1 MRLENR
7 VAIITGA
14 GRGIGR
20 DIALGFAKEGARL
33 VLAAR
38 TTTQLA
44 ETAKQAEALGAPTL
58 VITVDISNQSQ
69 VERMVQQTLEEFE
82 TIDILIN
89 NAGIIGPMRTLEQTD
104 PSDWIQTI
112 QTNFIGT
119 YLCCRAV
126 LPVMLQQNRGKII
139 NMSGGG
145 ASGDVHKY
153 LSAYSS
159 T

>member
-44 ETAKQAEALGAPTL
+44 ETAKQAEALGAPT
-58 VITVDISNQSQ
+58 ITLFLNPASITSDEAVGTPALSVGAVSLNP
-69 VERMVQQTLEEFE
+69 V
-82 TIDILIN
+82 
-89 NAGIIGPMRTLEQTD
+89 GITSDEAVGA
-104 PSDWIQTI
+104 PSLTPIV
-112 QTNFIGT
+112 NP
-119 YLCCRAV
+119 A
-126 LPVMLQQNRGKII
+126 
-139 NMSGGG
+139 
-145 ASGDVHKY
+145 
-153 LSAYSS
+153 
-159 T
+159 